1 MHKPIQNSITL
12 CTEIAIARREAGF
25 SQQALADKVGVAR
38 EKIARFEAG
47 SGTVALLI
55 QIMSAIPIRLHGIA
69 KGLTITEQLIN
80 ARAKRQWSQHDLA
93 HRCGLDVR
101 TVQQIERGKGT
112 VVSLEPMLQ
121 RLAPR
126 WQRQTIAKIYWDFDK
141 ARMAEADCRFTPPAF
156 LEAINECFGTI
167 DLDPCWHSQSNV
179 AAARTISLPMCGLK
193 ADWGGS
199 GFVFVNA
206 PYSDL
211 AAWIAKANREWETGA
226 IGKLLILLPASRLD
240 IREFFDHTASSATTL
255 ILRERLRFE
264 RLGEKSYPSPFAMA
278 LACFGCSDGELA
290 RFTQHYAALVIP
302 PRVICNKNEL
312 LSN

>member
-1 MHKPIQNSITL
+1 MHKPIQNSMTL
-12 CTEIAIARREAGF
+12 CTEIATARREAGF
-25 SQQALADKVGVAR
+25 SQQALADKVGVTR

-47 SGTVALLI
+47 SGTVALLM

-69 KGLTITEQLIN
+69 KGMTITEQLIN
-80 ARAKRQWSQHDLA
+80 ARAKRHWSQRDLA

-101 TVQQIERGKGT
+101 TVQQVERGKGT

-126 WQRQTIAKIYWDFDK
+126 WQRQSVAKIYWDFDK
-141 ARMAEADCRFTPPAF
+141 ARMAETDCRFTPSAF
-156 LEAINECFGTI
+156 LDAITECFGSI
-167 DLDPCWHSQSNV
+167 DLDPCWHPQSNV
-179 AAARTISLPMCGLK
+179 TAARTISLPMCGLE

-199 GFVFVNA
+199 SFVFLNP

-211 AAWIAKANREWETGA
+211 AGWIAKANVEWETGT
-226 IGKLLILLPASRLD
+226 IGKLMILLPASRLD
-240 IREFFDHTASSATTL
+240 IRQFFDITASSATTL

-278 LACFGCSDGELA
+278 LACFGCSNEELA
-290 RFTQHYAALVIP
+290 LFRKHYAALVIL
-302 PRVICNKNEL
+302 PRKL
-312 LSN
+312 